1 MASLRTE
8 ENGEVLVVYFND
20 AKILDEAKIQQ
31 IGQEL
36 VAAAE
41 NAANKKLLLNFEAVS
56 FMSSAMIGKLILLNK
71 KCKAAD
77 IKLKLPQVPVEKLT
91 PALNKLIA
99 DGYLQRNVAPAPAA
113 KAGGD
118 NDLDF
123 TRFINRPVKEP
134 TLQQKQQAQATMA
147 GIRSSKKAGFHVSI
161 INRPD
166 KPVPAASG
174 GKHTVL
180 MIDSDD
186 ANALVMTRALLLAKF
201 DTRAAGKRDEII
213 AELNRKPPA
222 DAIVMDVALP
232 EVGGLE
238 LLGRLR
244 EHPNYK
250 TTPIIVATATKERDD
265 VVAALAYGA
274 TGYMSKPF
282 KPEALLDSVRAVLG
296 L

>member
-1 MASLRTE
+1 VADSFSQTAKGKAEFAAKPGTLST
-8 ENGEVLVVYFND
+8 GLKTLLGLVGD
-20 AKILDEAKIQQ
+20 
-31 IGQEL
+31 
-36 VAAAE
+36 
-41 NAANKKLLLNFEAVS
+41 
-56 FMSSAMIGKLILLNK
+56 
-71 KCKAAD
+71 KATIAD

-91 PALNKLIA
+91 PALDKLVA
-99 DGYLQRNVAPAPAA
+99 DGYLQRIVAQAPAA

-118 NDLDF
+118 SNDLDF

-161 INRPD
+161 INRPE
-166 KPVPAASG
+166 KPVAAQVP

-222 DAIVMDVALP
+222 DVIVMDVALP

-244 EHPNYK
+244 EHPAYK
-250 TTPIIVATATKERDD
+250 ATPIIVATATKERDD

>member
-1 MASLRTE
+1 MTDSFSQT
-8 ENGEVLVVYFND
+8 
-20 AKILDEAKIQQ
+20 AKGKAEFAAKP
-31 IGQEL
+31 
-36 VAAAE
+36 
-41 NAANKKLLLNFEAVS
+41 
-56 FMSSAMIGKLILLNK
+56 GKLTTGLKTLLGLVGD
-71 KCKAAD
+71 KATIAD
-77 IKLKLPQVPVEKLT
+77 LKLKLPQVPVEKLT
-91 PALNKLIA
+91 PALDRLVSE
-99 DGYLQRNVAPAPAA
+99 GYLQRNATAVLAA
-113 KAGGD
+113 AGGD
-118 NDLDF
+118 SDLDF
-123 TRFINRPVKEP
+123 TRFISRPVKEP
-134 TLQQKQQAQATMA
+134 TLQQKRQAEATMA
-147 GIRSSKKAGFHVSI
+147 GIRTSKKAGFHVSI
-161 INRPD
+161 INRPA
-166 KPVPAASG
+166 KPVAPAAG
-174 GKHTVL
+174 DKHTVL

-222 DAIVMDVALP
+222 DIIVMDVALP

-244 EHPNYK
+244 EHPTYK